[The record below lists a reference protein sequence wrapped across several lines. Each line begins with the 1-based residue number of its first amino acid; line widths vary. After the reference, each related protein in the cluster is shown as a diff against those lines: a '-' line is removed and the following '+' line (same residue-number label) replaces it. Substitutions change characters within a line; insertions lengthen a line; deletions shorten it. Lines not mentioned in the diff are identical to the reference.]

1 MGRHEYEKLTLLPLS
16 SNSSNST
23 IQHSS
28 SSSSSFDGFS
38 DHEDSKEFQHKTR
51 YFRTKVASAI
61 RLNSST
67 LAANNR
73 CKLHLN
79 RGFSKRLARLL
90 IFAFMVPMM
99 LFLTFYSSLFSG
111 ASTRHCKYIN
121 HCI

>member
-1 MGRHEYEKLTLLPLS
+1 MGRYEYEKLTLLPTS

-23 IQHSS
+23 IQPS

-38 DHEDSKEFQHKTR
+38 DHEDSKEFQQKTKH
-51 YFRTKVASAI
+51 FRTKIAGAI
-61 RLNSST
+61 RLNST
-67 LAANNR
+67 AFATNNR

-79 RGFSKRLARLL
+79 RGLSKRLARLL

-111 ASTRHCKYIN
+111 ASRRHCKYIN
-121 HCI
+121 HYV